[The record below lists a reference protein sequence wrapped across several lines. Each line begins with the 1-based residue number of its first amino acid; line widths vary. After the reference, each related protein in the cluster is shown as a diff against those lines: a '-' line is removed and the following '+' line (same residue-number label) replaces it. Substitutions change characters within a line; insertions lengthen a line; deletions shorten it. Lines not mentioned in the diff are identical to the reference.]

1 MYYIIYYL
9 KIDQTVFFI
18 RFMKDVILFCYK
30 NLTVVI
36 YILYIIETFG
46 EEKSFALSDF
56 HYFPN
61 DILISILNIYVIIN
75 IFYSL
80 GPFLSS
86 SYLSLLFFQ
95 RPRRCRPLAKSHIF
109 LLFLLFFQGTSIG
122 LVRTNHALLSLVDTN
137 ST

>member
-1 MYYIIYYL
+1 
-9 KIDQTVFFI
+9 
-18 RFMKDVILFCYK
+18 MKDVILFCYK

-61 DILISILNIYVIIN
+61 DSLISILNTYVIII

-80 GPFLSS
+80 CPFLSS
-86 SYLSLLFFQ
+86 SYLSLLFFFFVIDASCVPPSPFMGMCFM
-95 RPRRCRPLAKSHIF
+95 RFIKYK
-109 LLFLLFFQGTSIG
+109 LFFFNKVHIKYIKSELQYF
-122 LVRTNHALLSLVDTN
+122 V
-137 ST
+137 